1 MIGLNYAIDHFKE
14 QKTISFIRMQ
24 YYVLVV
30 DLKLML
36 ILILIVRINS

>member
-14 QKTISFIRMQ
+14 QKTISFIHMQ